1 MLSYENRA
9 LILKDGKYIHKKY
22 ITGRNNIATNKPDI
36 DSGIRN
42 EIWDTNDR
50 HKSNWI
56 VRLLPRC
63 KGNKLYQV
71 KERKPD
77 S

>member
-9 LILKDGKYIHKKY
+9 LILKDSKYIHKQY
-22 ITGRNNIATNKPDI
+22 ITGRNNIATNKPGI

-42 EIWDTNDR
+42 EIWDTNDG
-50 HKSNWI
+50 HKSNCR

-63 KGNKLYQV
+63 KGNKLYRV
-71 KERKPD
+71 KEKKTL
-77 S
+77 